1 MKTHSQGFKD
11 EICLLGKQQELK
23 LIYTNN
29 NEEITLTGENIYSAN
44 FAYKADLL
52 KSVMKEIDLEVDTD
66 IPVNTIFNIQY
77 GLLVNNQYEYLN
89 FGNYVVFSSEKQ
101 EDKNTYKLKCYD
113 KIIYSMKP
121 YENMNITYPITIRN
135 YINALC
141 SYLGLTFANINDT
154 FTNYEKEIPY
164 ELYLTED
171 GNDIGYTFRDVL
183 DELAQVTASVICIN
197 DEDKL
202 EIRYINNTND
212 TINEE
217 YLKDIN
223 VNFGEKYGPI
233 NTVILSRSEGAD
245 KIAQSVPSNL
255 PDNEKIAIEIKDNQ
269 IMNFNNRDEYLS
281 AILNKLYGIEYY
293 LNDFTST
300 GICYYDLMDR
310 YFVQIG
316 ENTYNCL
323 MLNNEINVTQGLQEI
338 VYTEMPETSETDY
351 TKTDKTDRKINQT
364 YLIVDKQNQR
374 IDSVVN
380 NVTEQNNKIS
390 QITQTV
396 DELNTKIQD
405 IADIT
410 ISGESIQASVNLDNI
425 NESEPIELRVHP
437 ITNNISYLYPYNTLY
452 PSDTLFMPDRI
463 IRFIRTYE
471 EEGIV
476 KQENIDYLLPDDL
489 LYYNSEIYDEFYLNY
504 DSQTC
509 QVIKKCKYNADGTVG
524 LLSQTITTD
533 YTYPLIQLK
542 DGDYQVK
549 ILGHNIGYIS
559 VRLMASNI
567 YTSQF
572 ATKVEVSS
580 QINQTATQI
589 NLEVSK
595 KVGNDEIISKINQ
608 SAEAVQIEA
617 DKIALDGKNIDLTAD
632 NITID
637 SDNFSVDKYGNIN
650 CNNGNFNDGYFNG
663 NINIGGDESNPK
675 FTCTDGDAKV
685 EIWPGTV
692 WVEDDVY
699 NTTCGIQKYGFF
711 ARDSDGDE
719 SDYNSYGIRSVPTYN
734 STQSGSANLRVGSD
748 GHFHRATGSSKR
760 WKRDITEQIDENL
773 NPELLYKLPVK
784 QFKYNKDY
792 LDKKDKRYN
801 KNIIGFIAEDVQ
813 EIYEIATEYD
823 EDGKVEMWNSDVMI
837 PAMLKLIQQQ
847 HNKIENLQKQIDEL
861 KGDK

>member
-197 DEDKL
+197 NEDEL

-233 NTVILSRSEGAD
+233 NTVVLSRSEGAD
-245 KIAQSVPSNL
+245 KIAQSIPSNL

-281 AILNKLYGIEYY
+281 AILSKLYGIEYY

-338 VYTEMPETSETDY
+338 VYTEIPETSETDY

-396 DELNTKIQD
+396 DEINAKIQD

-437 ITNNISYLYPYNTLY
+437 ITNNISYL
-452 PSDTLFMPDRI
+452 
-463 IRFIRTYE
+463 
-471 EEGIV
+471 
-476 KQENIDYLLPDDL
+476 
-489 LYYNSEIYDEFYLNY
+489 
-504 DSQTC
+504 
-509 QVIKKCKYNADGTVG
+509 
-524 LLSQTITTD
+524 
-533 YTYPLIQLK
+533 
-542 DGDYQVK
+542 
-549 ILGHNIGYIS
+549 
-559 VRLMASNI
+559 
-567 YTSQF
+567 
-572 ATKVEVSS
+572 
-580 QINQTATQI
+580 
-589 NLEVSK
+589 
-595 KVGNDEIISKINQ
+595 
-608 SAEAVQIEA
+608 
-617 DKIALDGKNIDLTAD
+617 
-632 NITID
+632 
-637 SDNFSVDKYGNIN
+637 
-650 CNNGNFNDGYFNG
+650 
-663 NINIGGDESNPK
+663 
-675 FTCTDGDAKV
+675 
-685 EIWPGTV
+685 
-692 WVEDDVY
+692 
-699 NTTCGIQKYGFF
+699 
-711 ARDSDGDE
+711 
-719 SDYNSYGIRSVPTYN
+719 
-734 STQSGSANLRVGSD
+734 
-748 GHFHRATGSSKR
+748 
-760 WKRDITEQIDENL
+760 
-773 NPELLYKLPVK
+773 
-784 QFKYNKDY
+784 
-792 LDKKDKRYN
+792 
-801 KNIIGFIAEDVQ
+801 
-813 EIYEIATEYD
+813 
-823 EDGKVEMWNSDVMI
+823 
-837 PAMLKLIQQQ
+837 
-847 HNKIENLQKQIDEL
+847 
-861 KGDK
+861 

>member
-1 MKTHSQGFKD
+1 MKTHSQEFKD

-113 KIIYSMKP
+113 KMIYSMKP

-154 FTNYEKEIPY
+154 FINYEKEIPY

-197 DEDKL
+197 DQDKL

-223 VNFGEKYGPI
+223 VNFGEKYGAI

-245 KIAQSVPSNL
+245 KIAQSIPSNL

-281 AILNKLYGIEYY
+281 AILSKLYGIEYY

-396 DELNTKIQD
+396 DEINAKIQD

-410 ISGESIQASVNLDNI
+410 ISGESMQASVNLDNI

-489 LYYNSEIYDEFYLNY
+489 LYYNSENYDEFYLNY

-524 LLSQTITTD
+524 LLNQTVTTD
-533 YTYPLIQLK
+533 YAYPLIQLK

-549 ILGHNIGYIS
+549 ILGYNIGYIS

-580 QINQTATQI
+580 QINQTATEI

-608 SAEAVQIEA
+608 SAETVEISA
-617 DKIALDGKNIDLTAD
+617 DKISLNGVVTANNNFKILGDGSMEATNGKFNGGKIQLVGGTVD
-632 NITID
+632 NPNFSITGSNVNNYVNLAPDGITI
-637 SDNFSVDKYGNIN
+637 NT
-650 CNNGNFNDGYFNG
+650 NNGNSYLRFSGDPETAGQFDVGGGNGVLQLIPQNSRFNMYVSDAYVIQGKMHALAYNYDSKESIKK
-663 NINIGGDESNPK
+663 NIE
-675 FTCTDGDAKV
+675 
-685 EIWPGTV
+685 
-692 WVEDDVY
+692 
-699 NTTCGIQKYGFF
+699 
-711 ARDSDGDE
+711 
-719 SDYNSYGIRSVPTYN
+719 
-734 STQSGSANLRVGSD
+734 
-748 GHFHRATGSSKR
+748 
-760 WKRDITEQIDENL
+760 
-773 NPELLYKLPVK
+773 
-784 QFKYNKDY
+784 KYNKNALNIIKNGEIYTYNFKIDKDS
-792 LDKKDKRYN
+792 DKKY
-801 KNIIGFIAEDVQ
+801 IGFIIPDEGGSYKTPIEVISNDNEGINVYNMTSIIWKAIQEQQ
-813 EIYEIATEYD
+813 EI
-823 EDGKVEMWNSDVMI
+823 
-837 PAMLKLIQQQ
+837 
-847 HNKIENLQKQIDEL
+847 IENLQKQIDEL

>member
-29 NEEITLTGENIYSAN
+29 NEEIILTGENIYSAN

-197 DEDKL
+197 DEDEL

-233 NTVILSRSEGAD
+233 NTVVLSRSEGAD
-245 KIAQSVPSNL
+245 KIAQSIPSNL

-281 AILNKLYGIEYY
+281 AILSKLYGIEYY

-300 GICYYDLMDR
+300 GIVYYDLLDK
-310 YFVQIG
+310 YNIQIG
-316 ENTYNCL
+316 NTTYNCL

-338 VYTEMPETSETDY
+338 VYTEIPETSETDY

-425 NESEPIELRVHP
+425 NESEPIELIVHP

-489 LYYNSEIYDEFYLNY
+489 LYYDSENYDEFYLNY

-524 LLSQTITTD
+524 LLSQPITNS
-533 YTYPLIQLK
+533 YTYPLIQLL

-580 QINQTATQI
+580 QINQTATEI
-589 NLEVSK
+589 NLRVDEKLDEEDFTSANIMLK
-595 KVGNDEIISKINQ
+595 INNDESQATIN
-608 SAEAVQIEA
+608 A
-617 DKIALDGKNIDLTAD
+617 DKINLNGVVTANNNFKILSDGSMETKSAKINGGTINLNSSMGGASLVTLKKTGTNNTFLSFGYNSIQLEKEGHSYMTSGVTEYNGTEYGYIDVSGPSGSGAFTSVAGYEIRTPRVVQTSKEENKKNFEKLQSGLDIIKNIEIYKYNLKDEQ
-632 NITID
+632 NE
-637 SDNFSVDKYGNIN
+637 DKKHIGFVIGENYKYAKEVTSIE
-650 CNNGNFNDGYFNG
+650 NDGVDTYSF
-663 NINIGGDESNPK
+663 ISVCCK
-675 FTCTDGDAKV
+675 A
-685 EIWPGTV
+685 
-692 WVEDDVY
+692 
-699 NTTCGIQKYGFF
+699 IQ
-711 ARDSDGDE
+711 
-719 SDYNSYGIRSVPTYN
+719 
-734 STQSGSANLRVGSD
+734 
-748 GHFHRATGSSKR
+748 
-760 WKRDITEQIDENL
+760 EQ
-773 NPELLYKLPVK
+773 
-784 QFKYNKDY
+784 
-792 LDKKDKRYN
+792 
-801 KNIIGFIAEDVQ
+801 Q
-813 EIYEIATEYD
+813 EI
-823 EDGKVEMWNSDVMI
+823 
-837 PAMLKLIQQQ
+837 
-847 HNKIENLQKQIDEL
+847 IENLQKQIDEL